1 MRRSRSRA
9 VDQNASSWQTV
20 ANFRPIPLEL
30 RSVPEVVRARVIGLA
45 VLLGIAIA
53 LPYVVS
59 TNYIFQLQ
67 LLPIYG
73 IVGVSLVVL
82 TGWAGQISLGQFGLV
97 GIAAAVVGGVIARH
111 TAMYMIWR

>member
-1 MRRSRSRA
+1 SVSVSTCAAYSNISGLVLAASLVGMLLQRRSRSRA
-9 VDQNASSWQTV
+9 VDPNASSWQTV

-30 RSVPEVVRARVIGLA
+30 RAVPEVVRARVIGIVA
-45 VLLGIAIA
+45 LLGIAIA

-82 TGWAGQISLGQFGLV
+82 TGWAGQIS
-97 GIAAAVVGGVIARH
+97 
-111 TAMYMIWR
+111 